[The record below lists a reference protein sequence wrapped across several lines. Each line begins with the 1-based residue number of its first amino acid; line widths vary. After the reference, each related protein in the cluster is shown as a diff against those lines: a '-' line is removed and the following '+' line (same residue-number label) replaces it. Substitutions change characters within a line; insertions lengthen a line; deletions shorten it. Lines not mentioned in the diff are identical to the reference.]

1 MDDYEIVPT
10 IADETT
16 TADIE
21 RAEKE
26 ERARLA
32 ADRRAKILAQMAS
45 AQKNFMSTNAELFE
59 NAHTAR
65 SERHDSME
73 WQDMLSESE
82 TLLATGCMGPNRKQ
96 PFIDDKVY
104 TCILCSEESEVNRTG
119 PCMVYS
125 CFIQKSNVL
134 ALAEDPSESPHVGTC
149 GHVMHALCWKDYFD
163 NEVQKEIRRPNRNR
177 AAGSFMMDK
186 KEFLCPLCR
195 CLSNAVL
202 PIIPAL
208 PRFVSSASSTVSD
221 NVSSADGKPA
231 SGDVRFDQWLT
242 VMRKYNAALQEVRDL
257 TELTDSN
264 SDIVSKFPSP
274 KPIIES
280 VLGNIEQWQRIS
292 PPQRRLTLSAE
303 LQVFL
308 DEFIRSVRRVAP
320 FPYTSEESEPFLV
333 TWISCAYT
341 IAALEMNLRATDKP
355 LNGQMSIRYTSCLSG
370 IIRVSGMLVS
380 CITDDVAAQLMSHF
394 RSMLDTV
401 FNNTGLSVIEW
412 DVFKMLVSVVFI
424 TPCVF
429 YAKTRECTVPSGSL
443 LEYYFLKMM
452 FAANLAKILV
462 LRNRTESTLDIDD
475 EMAGPSDGDDIV
487 ESSKLLDFYL
497 NYVQTPATGAEDDG
511 STETVPKHTRK
522 TKALLQSLE
531 TEIRH
536 QSQTFLRCSCLL
548 FCFMTDVELPDEF
561 SSLHGDTFEA
571 MCGYLGLSPD
581 IESYFGSDTL
591 NEFMSG
597 LVTHKNIRLFNA
609 NRAASMG
616 NIVPCVPAVKRFVA
630 LPDDYSDLINSVSTF
645 TCRHNVRDDS
655 RNPTMC
661 LVCGDILCSM
671 TYCCQ
676 KELDKNMVGACTY
689 HAHKCGAGAGIFLR
703 IRECEI
709 VLLGLNKGSFMSAPY
724 LDEYG
729 ETDQGLRRGNPLH
742 LCPERLSKLHLMW
755 LSHGLLEDIARS
767 IESNTS
773 VIATPWHHL

>member
-1 MDDYEIVPT
+1 MDAQMVDIETVPAAT
-10 IADETT
+10 EEATT

-59 NAHTAR
+59 NAHIAR

-73 WQDMLSESE
+73 WQDMLNESQM
-82 TLLATGCMGPNRKQ
+82 ATGCMGPNRKQ
-96 PFIDDKVY
+96 PFIDDQVY

-149 GHVMHALCWKDYFD
+149 GHVMHAHCWKDYFD

-177 AAGSFMMDK
+177 TTGSFMMDK

-195 CLSNAVL
+195 CLSNAAL

-208 PRFVSSASSTVSD
+208 PRFV
-221 NVSSADGKPA
+221 PA
-231 SGDVRFDQWLT
+231 SGTASNAVAFDQLGDVRFDQWIA
-242 VMRKYNAALQEVRDL
+242 VMRKYNAALQAVRDL

-264 SDIVSKFPSP
+264 LDIVSKFPSP

-280 VLGNIEQWQRIS
+280 VLGNAEQWQRIS
-292 PPQRRLTLSAE
+292 VPQQRLTLSSE
-303 LQVFL
+303 LQNFL
-308 DEFIRSVRRVAP
+308 NDFINSVRRVAP

-355 LNGQMSIRYTSCLSG
+355 LNGQMSIRHTSCLSG
-370 IIRVSGMLVS
+370 LIRVSGMLVS

-452 FAANLAKILV
+452 FAANVAKILV
-462 LRNRTESTLDIDD
+462 LRNRNETSMDVDD
-475 EMAGPSDGDDIV
+475 EMAGPSDGDDLV

-497 NYVQTPATGAEDDG
+497 NYTQATVAAAGHDGADI
-511 STETVPKHTRK
+511 VPKNVRR
-522 TKALLQSLE
+522 TKSLLQSLE
-531 TEIRH
+531 TEIRQ

-561 SSLHGDTFEA
+561 ASLNGDTFEA
-571 MCGYLGLSPD
+571 MCVYLGLSPD
-581 IESYFGSDTL
+581 IESYFANDTL
-591 NEFMSG
+591 SDFMSG
-597 LVTHKNIRLFNA
+597 LMAHKNIRQFNG
-609 NRAASMG
+609 NRAESTEI
-616 NIVPCVPAVKRFVA
+616 IVPCVPAVKRFVT

-645 TCRHNVRDDS
+645 TCRYNVRDDS

-676 KELDKNMVGACTY
+676 QEMDKNMVGACTY

-767 IESNTS
+767 IEGNTS
-773 VIATPWHHL
+773 VIVTPWHHL